1 MNNENKGMQLRQ
13 RRVLADISNKAAVAP
28 AAVEILPKKQ
38 KRRVSYDLGLC
49 FELKKRCRYLC

>member
-1 MNNENKGMQLRQ
+1 MTNENQGMQLRQ
-13 RRVLADISNKAAVAP
+13 RRVLADISNKAVVAP

-49 FELKKRCRYLC
+49 FELKKCSDYWS